1 MNAVLILLVSI
12 VLHVIGYVFYGGWL
26 AKQWGIDPNRPTP
39 AHEMEDGIDYVP
51 AKAPVLMGHHF
62 SSIAGA
68 GPING
73 PIQAAVFGWVP
84 VLLWVLIGGVF
95 FGGVHDFG
103 ALFASI
109 RHKGQ
114 SIGEVIS
121 DSMGRTAKRIFI
133 IFGYLTLLLVVA
145 AFASIVANTFGTTT
159 SAGVMREGAA
169 LEANLSTAMISL
181 LFIVLA
187 MIFGFLVYR
196 RNVSVGPA
204 TAIGILGI
212 VAIVF
217 IGLNFHPVA
226 LSYNVW
232 MWVLGLYI
240 LVASVTPVWI
250 LLQPRDYLSSY
261 LLYFMIVV
269 SVIGVLGAAVTG
281 TATLAIPAFGLAEA
295 KGNGLFT
302 TGSVFPAL
310 FITIACGAIS
320 GFHSLVSSGTTAK
333 QIDNER
339 NAQPIGYGAMLIE
352 CVVAVLALCAVGY
365 VWTDAVGE
373 ISADTGKLVSAFASP
388 TAVFAT
394 GISKM
399 IGSFTSEGVQNVMY
413 QMLVLAV
420 SVFCLTS
427 LDTATRLA
435 RYMFQEFWLED
446 GETPEDVT
454 DGRRILVNPIFATAV
469 TVVLGIALG
478 MTGYAKIWPLFG
490 AANQLLAALG
500 LIAVCAWLGN
510 IGRNNKMFF
519 IPMCFMLVVTV
530 VSLIQ
535 TIIAKVTAG
544 GDVWNYIQALIAV
557 LLVVLAIVLAVIAF
571 RTLVDQADR
580 KDRLKASAMSNRSV
594 RRGTSAMKEAAKRSA
609 QDPSLRS
616 SGRGNRKS
624 GSRRGKKKR

>member
-1 MNAVLILLVSI
+1 MNAALILIISI
-12 VLHVIGYVFYGGWL
+12 AVLGAGYVFYGGWL
-26 AKQWGIDPNRPTP
+26 AKEWGIDTKRPTP
-39 AHEMEDGIDYVP
+39 AHELTDGVDYVP

-84 VLLWVLIGGVF
+84 VLLWVLVGGVF

-114 SIGEVIS
+114 SIGEIIS
-121 DSMGRTAKRIFI
+121 STMGRTAKRLFI
-133 IFGYLTLLLVVA
+133 IFSYLTLLLVVA
-145 AFASIVANTFGTTT
+145 AFASIVANTFGSTT
-159 SAGVMREGAA
+159 SAGVAREGAA

-187 MIFGFLVYR
+187 MVFGFLVYR
-196 RNVSVGPA
+196 RNIAVGPA
-204 TAIGILGI
+204 TAIGIAGI
-212 VAIVF
+212 VLIVF
-217 IGLNFHPVA
+217 IGLHFHPIA
-226 LSYNVW
+226 LSYNAW
-232 MWVLGLYI
+232 MWLLGLYI
-240 LVASVTPVWI
+240 LIASVTPVWI

-261 LLYFMIVV
+261 LLYFMI
-269 SVIGVLGAAVTG
+269 GV
-281 TATLAIPAFGLAEA
+281 A

-339 NAQPIGYGAMLIE
+339 DAQPVGYGAMLIE
-352 CVVAVLALCAVGY
+352 CVVAVLSLCAVGY
-365 VWTDAVGE
+365 VWSDAIGE
-373 ISADTGKLVSAFASP
+373 ISADTGKLASAFASP
-388 TAVFAT
+388 AAVFAT

-399 IGSFTSEGVQNVMY
+399 IGSFTNESVQNVMY

-435 RYMFQEFWLED
+435 RYMFQEFWLVD
-446 GETPEDVT
+446 GETPADVK
-454 DGRRILVNPIFATAV
+454 DNRKILVNPYFATLC
-469 TVVLGIALG
+469 TVVPGIALG

-510 IGRNNKMFF
+510 VGKNNKMFY
-519 IPMCFMLVVTV
+519 IPMCFMLLVTI
-530 VSLIQ
+530 VSLVQ
-535 TIIAKVTAG
+535 TIIAKLTAG
-544 GDVWNYIQALIAV
+544 GDIWNYIQALIAV
-557 LLVVLAIVLAVIAF
+557 LLIVLAIVLAYIAF
-571 RTLVDQADR
+571 KTLTEQADKQR
-580 KDRLKASAMSNRSV
+580 ARQAAMNRAA
-594 RRGTSAMKEAAKRSA
+594 RRGTVSIQEAARQSA
-609 QDPSLRS
+609 KNPAMRGTPQRKSS
-616 SGRGNRKS
+616 SGKGR
-624 GSRRGKKKR
+624 KKKK